1 VIDTLQA
8 WDEALLML
16 LNGSPESFSAA
27 GWWLSQPWSSTPVY
41 LFVIWRIFK
50 GVTWQKGALR
60 LVLVLL
66 TFAGTD
72 AISSRLFK
80 PGFERLRPSHN
91 PALEDTLIL
100 HENADGTV
108 YRGGR
113 FGFVSSHA
121 ANTFGLAGIAF
132 LILGG
137 SATLWLFV
145 WAAAV
150 SWTRMYLGVHY
161 PADIVSFLILGGSAT
176 LWLFV
181 WAAAVSWTRMYLGVH
196 YPADI
201 VFGAVFGI
209 GLAKATHTLFYRIFK
224 AQLNA

>member
-1 VIDTLQA
+1 MA
-8 WDEALLML
+8 K
-16 LNGSPESFSAA
+16 
-27 GWWLSQPWSSTPVY
+27 
-41 LFVIWRIFK
+41 R
-50 GVTWQKGALR
+50 R
-60 LVLVLL
+60 LE
-66 TFAGTD
+66 TRPGIAHFCGD
-72 AISSRLFK
+72 GCHQQRLFK

-161 PADIVSFLILGGSAT
+161 PADIV
-176 LWLFV
+176 
-181 WAAAVSWTRMYLGVH
+181 
-196 YPADI
+196 
-201 VFGAVFGI
+201 FGAVFGI

>member
-1 VIDTLQA
+1 MVAQPTLV
-8 WDEALLML
+8 LY
-16 LNGSPESFSAA
+16 PC
-27 GWWLSQPWSSTPVY
+27 
-41 LFVIWRIFK
+41 LFVCYLANIQ

-161 PADIVSFLILGGSAT
+161 PADIV
-176 LWLFV
+176 
-181 WAAAVSWTRMYLGVH
+181 
-196 YPADI
+196 
-201 VFGAVFGI
+201 FGAVFGI

>member
-1 VIDTLQA
+1 MIDTLQA

-121 ANTFGLAGIAF
+121 ANTFGLAAIA
-132 LILGG
+132 
-137 SATLWLFV
+137 
-145 WAAAV
+145 
-150 SWTRMYLGVHY
+150 
-161 PADIVSFLILGGSAT
+161 FLILGGSAT